1 MQTAT
6 ATRGHKTRKAGAPT
20 PTPTNYVNSNNSEYN
35 LDSHRAQRL
44 IALAGL
50 SPSIAAVIAPMVFG
64 GAA

>member
-1 MQTAT
+1 MAT
-6 ATRGHKTRKAGAPT
+6 APVTRGRKTRKAGAPT
-20 PTPTNYVNSNNSEYN
+20 PTPTNYINSNSSEYN

-44 IALAGL
+44 IALAGV